1 MTFAVSGD
9 LCWFGRSKFDGG
21 QTERK
26 IFDEKGYCAVYF
38 AGKDRA
44 LRLGWT
50 GRDPR
55 KIGEPA
61 RIIAWCANDQF
72 AKRVVDE
79 VSQLLNSRL
88 VSGRYDVPV
97 SLAEQ
102 AICIAANKV
111 GVQITS
117 HEAMMQHVRA
127 MRHQRLQEELSRAEA
142 KLRNA
147 ELERKL
153 QSASPASPE
162 TNMQIFD
169 AALKL

>member
-1 MTFAVSGD
+1 MTFAISGD
-9 LCWFGRSKFDGG
+9 LQWFSRSKYDGG
-21 QTERK
+21 KTERK
-26 IFDEKGYCAVYF
+26 LFDQHGYCAIYF
-38 AGKDRA
+38 AGKDQA

-55 KIGEPA
+55 RIGEPA

-72 AKRVVDE
+72 AKRVVNE

-97 SLAEQ
+97 HLAEQ
-102 AICIAANKV
+102 AICVAANNV

-127 MRHQRLQEELSRAEA
+127 MRHQRLQKELNRAEA
-142 KLRNA
+142 KFRDA

-153 QSASPASPE
+153 SSASPALPE
-162 TNMQIFD
+162 DDYANF
-169 AALKL
+169 

>member
-1 MTFAVSGD
+1 MTFAVFGD
-9 LCWFGRSKFDGG
+9 LQWFSRSKYDGG
-21 QTERK
+21 KTERK
-26 IFDEKGYCAVYF
+26 IFDQNGYCAIYF

-72 AKRVVDE
+72 AKRVVNE

-97 SLAEQ
+97 NLAEQ
-102 AICIAANKV
+102 AICVAAKNV
-111 GVQITS
+111 DVQIAS
-117 HEAMMQHVRA
+117 HEAMMQHVKGL
-127 MRHQRLQEELSRAEA
+127 RHQRLEEELSRAEA
-142 KLRNA
+142 EFRNA

-162 TNMQIFD
+162 DGLCKFLTPP
-169 AALKL
+169 

>member
-1 MTFAVSGD
+1 MTTFAILGD
-9 LCWFGRSKFDGG
+9 LQWFSRSKYDGG
-21 QTERK
+21 KTERK
-26 IFDEKGYCAVYF
+26 LFDQHGYCAIYF

-55 KIGEPA
+55 RIGEPA

-72 AKRVVDE
+72 AKRVVHE

-88 VSGRYDVPV
+88 VSGCYDVPIH
-97 SLAEQ
+97 LAEQ
-102 AICIAANKV
+102 AICIAARNV
-111 GVQITS
+111 GVQIAS
-117 HEAMMQHVRA
+117 HEAMMQHVKGL
-127 MRHQRLQEELSRAEA
+127 RHQRLEEELSRAEA
-142 KLRNA
+142 KFRNA

-162 TNMQIFD
+162 DEYANF
-169 AALKL
+169 

>member
-1 MTFAVSGD
+1 MTFAISGD
-9 LCWFGRSKFDGG
+9 LQWFSRSKYDGG
-21 QTERK
+21 KTERK
-26 IFDEKGYCAVYF
+26 LFDQHGYCAIYF
-38 AGKDRA
+38 AGKGRA

-55 KIGEPA
+55 RIGEPA

-72 AKRVVDE
+72 AKRVVNE
-79 VSQLLNSRL
+79 VSQLLNSRF

-97 SLAEQ
+97 QLAEQ
-102 AICIAANKV
+102 AICVAANNV

-127 MRHQRLQEELSRAEA
+127 MRHQRLQKELSRAEA
-142 KLRNA
+142 ELRNA

-153 QSASPASPE
+153 QSASPASRE
-162 TNMQIFD
+162 DEYANF
-169 AALKL
+169 

>member
-1 MTFAVSGD
+1 MTFAISGD
-9 LCWFGRSKFDGG
+9 LQWFSRSKYDGG
-21 QTERK
+21 KTERK
-26 IFDEKGYCAVYF
+26 LFDQHGYCAIYF
-38 AGKDRA
+38 AGKGRA

-55 KIGEPA
+55 RIGEPA

-72 AKRVVDE
+72 AKRVVNE

-97 SLAEQ
+97 QLAEQ
-102 AICIAANKV
+102 AICVAANNV

-117 HEAMMQHVRA
+117 QEAMMQHVRA
-127 MRHQRLQEELSRAEA
+127 MRHQRLQKELSRAEA
-142 KLRNA
+142 ELRNA

-153 QSASPASPE
+153 QSASPASRE
-162 TNMQIFD
+162 D
-169 AALKL
+169 

>member
-1 MTFAVSGD
+1 MTFAISGD
-9 LCWFGRSKFDGG
+9 LQWFSRSNGG
-21 QTERK
+21 KTERK
-26 IFDEKGYCAVYF
+26 LFDQHGYCAIYF

-55 KIGEPA
+55 RIGEPA
-61 RIIAWCANDQF
+61 RIIAWCANDRF
-72 AKRVVDE
+72 AKRVVTE

-97 SLAEQ
+97 HLAEQ
-102 AICIAANKV
+102 AICVAANNV

-117 HEAMMQHVRA
+117 HGEMMRHVKA
-127 MRHQRLQEELSRAEA
+127 IRHQRLEEELSRAEA
-142 KLRNA
+142 EIRYA
-147 ELERKL
+147 ELERKLKKL

-162 TNMQIFD
+162 DDYANF
-169 AALKL
+169 

>member
-1 MTFAVSGD
+1 MTFVISGD
-9 LCWFGRSKFDGG
+9 LQWFSRSKYDGG
-21 QTERK
+21 KTERK
-26 IFDEKGYCAVYF
+26 LFDQHGYCAIYF

-55 KIGEPA
+55 RIGEPA

-72 AKRVVDE
+72 AKRVVNE

-97 SLAEQ
+97 QLAEQ
-102 AICIAANKV
+102 AICVAANNV

-127 MRHQRLQEELSRAEA
+127 MRHQRLQKELSRAEA
-142 KLRNA
+142 ELRNA

-153 QSASPASPE
+153 QSASPASRE
-162 TNMQIFD
+162 DEYANF
-169 AALKL
+169 